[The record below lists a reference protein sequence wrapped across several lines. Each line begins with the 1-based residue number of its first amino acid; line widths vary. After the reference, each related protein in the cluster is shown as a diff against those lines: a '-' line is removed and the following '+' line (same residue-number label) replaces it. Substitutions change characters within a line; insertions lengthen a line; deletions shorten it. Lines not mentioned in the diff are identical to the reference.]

1 MRDMN
6 QVCYDKVL
14 KQVKAGY
21 QVSPTYTCRLLSV
34 FALINEGE
42 TCHILPVFAFINKG
56 ETYHLLPVFAL
67 SLINKV
73 KLAISCQCLLL

>member
-34 FALINEGE
+34 FALINKGE
-42 TCHILPVFAFINKG
+42 TCHI
-56 ETYHLLPVFAL
+56 LPVFAL

-73 KLAISCQCLLL
+73 KLAVSCQCLLL